1 MWGLINGLQLIVL
14 TVLFNT
20 KIPVNAKEILV
31 VILALVNFELVATEE
46 FYPMIFQFTETESFN
61 QIYDACDIQTSNFIM
76 LIGVLLI
83 PIFMFVVLLVPYL
96 FV

>member
-31 VILALVNFELVATEE
+31 VVLALVNFELVNTEE
-46 FYPMIFQFTETESFN
+46 IYPVIFDFTETDSFN
-61 QIYDACDIQTSNFIM
+61 QIFDAC
-76 LIGVLLI
+76 
-83 PIFMFVVLLVPYL
+83 
-96 FV
+96 